1 MKMEKK
7 DIHPIVDA
15 VIIVLIVIDTFM
27 LLLITFYNIDPVIVF
42 YVIYF
47 DLFVCGV
54 LFVEFLFRLR
64 RKSNKKLYII
74 RHWYD
79 IVAMIPLDFV
89 AYNVFF
95 LRVFRFVRFF
105 RYIRLLRI
113 IALARK
119 SLKHFG
125 EFIKDTNLHL
135 SLGILIFTIFAGT
148 IIFFLIEGDSNS
160 SVQSLWDAFWYVM
173 PTVATLGS
181 EDIVPKTA
189 AGRLVSMFMMLIGLI
204 FFGMLT
210 ASIAYYYVEG
220 MEREIQKESDTEI
233 EKLRCLITNL
243 QSEIQELKEIMK
255 EKEK

>member
-160 SVQSLWDAFWYVM
+160 SVQSLWDAF
-173 PTVATLGS
+173 
-181 EDIVPKTA
+181 
-189 AGRLVSMFMMLIGLI
+189 
-204 FFGMLT
+204 GM
-210 ASIAYYYVEG
+210 
-220 MEREIQKESDTEI
+220 
-233 EKLRCLITNL
+233 
-243 QSEIQELKEIMK
+243 
-255 EKEK
+255 